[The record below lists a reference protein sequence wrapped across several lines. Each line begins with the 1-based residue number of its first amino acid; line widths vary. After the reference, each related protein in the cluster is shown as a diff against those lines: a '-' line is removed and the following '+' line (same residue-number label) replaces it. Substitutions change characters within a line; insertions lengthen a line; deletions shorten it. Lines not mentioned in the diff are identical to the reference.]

1 MSDRI
6 PFRDPTP
13 DEAQVVSKRATKE
26 IVFKVLSSLVLFVLM
41 CPIGFIAAYDHFYTG
56 KWGWG
61 IAAFLFFGGIAALLV
76 WNVVSDARFYIR
88 VKNLDYQVVVGACGK
103 KSITGYR
110 HKEYHLQVFLE
121 DGPPC
126 YVDTSASTYK
136 KAERGSRILVSNH
149 KKSVISNKG
158 LWGHLIP

>member
-1 MSDRI
+1 MNS
-6 PFRDPTP
+6 FRDPTP
-13 DEAQVVSKRATKE
+13 DEAQIISKQATKE
-26 IVFKVLSSLVLFVLM
+26 IVFTVLSSLVLFVLM
-41 CPIGFIAAYDHFYTG
+41 CPVGFVAAYDHFYTG

-61 IAAFLFFGGIAALLV
+61 IAAFLFFGGFAALLV
-76 WNVVSDARFYIR
+76 WYVVSDARFYFR
-88 VKNLDYQVVVGACGK
+88 VRNLDYQVVVGVCGK
-103 KSITGYR
+103 KSTTGYR
-110 HKEYHLQVFLE
+110 QKEYHLQVFLE

-149 KKSVISNKG
+149 KKSVISKKG